1 MPLAGNLDKG
11 IDEGHSVR
19 ATPVRFR
26 TGSTVRK
33 RNARSLVLL
42 VMKGL
47 ADTAYDLSTGLI
59 TLLLRIL
66 TPEKPEQQLRVS
78 RLLP

>member
-33 RNARSLVLL
+33 RNARSLGLL

-47 ADTAYDLSTGLI
+47 ADTAYESI
-59 TLLLRIL
+59 HRINDAS
-66 TPEKPEQQLRVS
+66 PENSHPTKA
-78 RLLP
+78 